1 MINKIFYN
9 LSVTLFGILTL
20 TFLISS
26 VGFIFHIPVNIFDL
40 LIPFV
45 LGVFYLFKN
54 SDTKKEFFI
63 QLLML
68 FVLIAVSYYISL
80 TFWDDTWDGRSY
92 HAATIIMLKNGWLP
106 LYDNISEITQ
116 KLSLYPFNTQFS
128 DCYLKFSEIVG
139 ANIYNLTGNIESPK
153 TTNLLFVSSLFMYS
167 FSVIKGILKKNT
179 ISIILAVCICL
190 NLPCVYQLLTN
201 YVDIQIYIA
210 FTFFILTVLKI
221 EKNNII
227 TGTDKFLIIMSSL
240 MLVTVKLTGTA
251 YFAVIYFCW
260 FIYRIISKKEVKSI
274 FIMSVISFFL
284 VLITSIN
291 PFYTNLKNYGH
302 PFHPFMGKN
311 KMILTP
317 VQFPAGFKNKTP
329 LQRFLIST
337 FSESTNSIEN
347 HVWASLNQPT
357 YLKIPFTRI
366 KDAPLSKFEYP
377 DMRIGGFGYYWSGI
391 LCLTFLLLIFLRFD
405 KNENKNLYLFL
416 TTTVLMSV
424 AINPDAWWARY
435 VPQFWLFPIVTLL
448 SVFSNSNSKFY
459 KISKIIS
466 VICIFFILYNSV
478 EPIKY
483 HLKIKYDFAS
493 YHKSL
498 FKSLENDSK
507 FIYFMQNKNYNSDCA
522 DEALKIHL
530 NEYDI
535 NIKEIEFDRNKIEK
549 DNFLSLQ
556 TFNPV
561 FEEYYFYKPVYKKDN
576 INDK

>member
-1 MINKIFYN
+1 MINRIFYN
-9 LSVTLFGILTL
+9 LSVTIFGILTL
-20 TFLISS
+20 IFLISS
-26 VGFIFHIPVNIFDL
+26 VGFILHIPVNIFDL

-128 DCYLKFSEIVG
+128 DCYPKFSEILG

-153 TTNLLFVSSLFMYS
+153 TSNLLFVSSLFMYS
-167 FSVIKGILKKNT
+167 FSVFKGILKKNT

-302 PFHPFMGKN
+302 PFHPAFGQKKLN
-311 KMILTP
+311 IIESQYP
-317 VQFPAGFKNKTP
+317 IEFINKTP
-329 LQRFLIST
+329 FQRFLIST
-337 FSESTNSIEN
+337 FSESVNTLEIKNRNYLI
-347 HVWASLNQPT
+347 QPV

-366 KDAPLSKFEYP
+366 YYSSLSSFRCV

-391 LCLTFLLLIFLRFD
+391 LCLTILMLVFMRFNTKEDKNLFLLLMI
-405 KNENKNLYLFL
+405 
-416 TTTVLMSV
+416 TTVLSV
-424 AINPDAWWARY
+424 AVNPHAWWARL
-435 VPQFWLFPIVTLL
+435 VPQFWLFPVFTLL
-448 SVFSNSNSKFY
+448 SVFFNTNNKFF

-466 VICIFFILYNSV
+466 VICIFFIFYNSV
-478 EPIKY
+478 QPVKEQIISKYRFTEAYKDFLNYIKEQ
-483 HLKIKYDFAS
+483 AG
-493 YHKSL
+493 HKG
-498 FKSLENDSK
+498 
-507 FIYFMQNKNYNSDCA
+507 IYIMQNFDYDYNFA
-522 DEALKIHL
+522 DETIKPRLTEINVKTI
-530 NEYDI
+530 NTEYDKNRVQNGDFSI
-535 NIKEIEFDRNKIEK
+535 
-549 DNFLSLQ
+549 LQ
-556 TFNPV
+556 MDPI
-561 FEEYYFYKPVYKKDN
+561 FEYYYFYKP
-576 INDK
+576 IEDK